1 MHVLKILKIYPI
13 NTYEQ
18 KYLGKKR
25 KKNKVR
31 ENPQA
36 KNTRMKTGVLQ
47 GKELKVDWNV
57 YTMLYTTNMLL
68 FWFIVFHS
76 HLLYYPWYINTCD
89 LLLIYVN

>member
-13 NTYEQ
+13 NTSEQ

-47 GKELKVDWNV
+47 GKELKID
-57 YTMLYTTNMLL
+57 
-68 FWFIVFHS
+68 
-76 HLLYYPWYINTCD
+76 
-89 LLLIYVN
+89 

>member
-18 KYLGKKR
+18 KYLEKKR

-36 KNTRMKTGVLQ
+36 KNTRMKSGVLQ
-47 GKELKVDWNV
+47 GKELKVD
-57 YTMLYTTNMLL
+57 
-68 FWFIVFHS
+68 
-76 HLLYYPWYINTCD
+76 
-89 LLLIYVN
+89 